1 MVLLVDSHSLQDPHT
16 YLYHH
21 QAAPKKVAVAKGL
34 MVTTTK
40 AFAGRTGAEGVIIRW
55 IYCPLLHLDRRTGK
69 NQELVQCTRAS
80 RPIPEVLV
88 PIFSVEPSETAPPAV
103 RWAAW
108 VTAEAAVP
116 RSVLPFKSRRTSLG
130 MRFILFLSSR
140 SNAWQDWKRK
150 RKG

>member
-1 MVLLVDSHSLQDPHT
+1 MFLWIRRMLQFDHTEKRHVSFTSFESLLCPPL
-16 YLYHH
+16 
-21 QAAPKKVAVAKGL
+21 
-34 MVTTTK
+34 
-40 AFAGRTGAEGVIIRW
+40 GRTGAEGVIIRW

-116 RSVLPFKSRRTSLG
+116 RSVLPFKSRQTSLG
-130 MRFILFLSSR
+130 MRFILFLSSG

>member
-1 MVLLVDSHSLQDPHT
+1 MYSGVAPH
-16 YLYHH
+16 
-21 QAAPKKVAVAKGL
+21 PRG
-34 MVTTTK
+34 
-40 AFAGRTGAEGVIIRW
+40 AGSNFPV
-55 IYCPLLHLDRRTGK
+55 
-69 NQELVQCTRAS
+69 EL
-80 RPIPEVLV
+80 
-88 PIFSVEPSETAPPAV
+88 SETAPPAV